1 MVLEPQLSREILF
14 GSGSVA
20 YTGIALQAPGSQKP
34 EESLISIA
42 DRIRSGDHNAEEEF
56 FKTFERRVRAFAL
69 ANGADEHLAEELVQ
83 ETLWAVIKALRQDRL
98 QQPEHLAAFVWGTAR
113 NLWKDRIRLLARDRT
128 TPLLPGA
135 DFPHPPHE
143 HEDFER
149 HHTAHQAISTLEPH
163 ERAVVLLSLVDGLAP
178 HEIAR
183 QLGILP
189 EAVRQ
194 RKSRA
199 LRKLTEALGARSQAA
214 SRRLL

>member
-1 MVLEPQLSREILF
+1 
-14 GSGSVA
+14 
-20 YTGIALQAPGSQKP
+20 LQAPGSQKP

-149 HHTAHQAISTLEPH
+149 HHTAHQ
-163 ERAVVLLSLVDGLAP
+163 VDGLAP